1 MVSLESNITR
11 KLLNYFFMN
20 PTSELYVN
28 EIAKKLALDKRNLV
42 KKMKEL
48 EKEGIIKCQAKA
60 NSKYYSINM
69 DYPLYKEYKNILFKS
84 GGFETRL
91 KELLGKVKNIT
102 EAYIYGSYAK
112 KNMEVHSD
120 IDLLVVGGHNILS
133 LQKSLNILQKEI
145 DREINTVNMD
155 MKEFAKRKES
165 RDPFIMDILGGK
177 NVRIL

>member
-60 NSKYYSINM
+60 NSK
-69 DYPLYKEYKNILFKS
+69 
-84 GGFETRL
+84 
-91 KELLGKVKNIT
+91 
-102 EAYIYGSYAK
+102 
-112 KNMEVHSD
+112 
-120 IDLLVVGGHNILS
+120 
-133 LQKSLNILQKEI
+133 
-145 DREINTVNMD
+145 
-155 MKEFAKRKES
+155 
-165 RDPFIMDILGGK
+165 
-177 NVRIL
+177 